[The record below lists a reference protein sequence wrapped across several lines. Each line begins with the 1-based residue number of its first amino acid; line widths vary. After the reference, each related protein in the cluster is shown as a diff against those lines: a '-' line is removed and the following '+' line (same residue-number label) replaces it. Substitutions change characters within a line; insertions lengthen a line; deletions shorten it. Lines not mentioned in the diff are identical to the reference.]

1 MPPKVDENGKEIVE
15 DGSGDN
21 LNTSKIGTHQPVN
34 ISAVKI
40 TKLPEFTTGEPEMWF
55 DQVDALFDVNGITT
69 DKSRFQHVFAYGSAA
84 ILPYV
89 HAVNKDVTP
98 LGANETKYGRLRKRV
113 IQGFAESEEA
123 RLRNLF
129 SSDSGFSGRPT
140 QLLMHLKMRAGENF
154 SEKAIKSIFLDKMPG
169 NVRSIL
175 VSLDGQNLEK
185 LAETADKIVEISPNN
200 SAVTINKVSTSHSV
214 RISNNDDES
223 VSLHALQEQILK
235 LSATVEKLVSDRS
248 RARSRGRSR
257 GGRHRS
263 ASRSNNIIADNGVC
277 YYHNKFGDQAY
288 KCHEMCIRK
297 NDVPKNHQNP

>member
-140 QLLMHLKMRAGENF
+140 QLLMHLKIKAGVNF
-154 SEKAIKSIFLDKMPG
+154 SEKAIKSIFLDKMPES
-169 NVRSIL
+169 VL
-175 VSLDGQNLEK
+175 VSLDGQDIEK
-185 LAETADKIVEISPNN
+185 LAETADRIIEIAPNN
-200 SAVTINKVSTSHSV
+200 NNNACTINKVSMNHSARV
-214 RISNNDDES
+214 TNKSDES
-223 VSLHALQEQILK
+223 VTLQALQE
-235 LSATVEKLVSDRS
+235 
-248 RARSRGRSR
+248 
-257 GGRHRS
+257 
-263 ASRSNNIIADNGVC
+263 
-277 YYHNKFGDQAY
+277 
-288 KCHEMCIRK
+288 
-297 NDVPKNHQNP
+297 